1 MKFKGMLKE
10 YMQSDLADTPIEI
23 ILPTLVR
30 TRDYHEFNDIKSTL
44 LMFADPSVRK
54 KIKYV
59 ELPGE
64 HNEDVLR
71 SVFAGVD
78 MVGNGTYV
86 AVFYNSTLNGTAL
99 KQMIQQYRKLMK
111 SQGY

>member
-1 MKFKGMLKE
+1 
-10 YMQSDLADTPIEI
+10 
-23 ILPTLVR
+23 
-30 TRDYHEFNDIKSTL
+30 
-44 LMFADPSVRK
+44 
-54 KIKYV
+54 
-59 ELPGE
+59 
-64 HNEDVLR
+64 LR